1 MMLVTLDVVLQH
13 LKLPA
18 GPEDEDLTRK
28 IEQASALVW
37 QYLKRP
43 WPEGSPVAPGS
54 PADVTLEE
62 LTIIEA
68 ATLKVVGN
76 LYRFRGDDERVAAAP
91 ISPEVIAMLSHL
103 RDPALA

>member
-1 MMLVTLDVVLQH
+1 MREKAL
-13 LKLPA
+13 
-18 GPEDEDLTRK
+18 ELT
-28 IEQASALVW
+28 V
-37 QYLKRP
+37 
-43 WPEGSPVAPGS
+43 
-54 PADVTLEE
+54 EE
-62 LTIIEA
+62 LSIIQA

>member
-1 MMLVTLDVVLQH
+1 MMLVTLDLVLAH

-18 GPEDEDLTRK
+18 GPEDADLTLK

-43 WPEGSPVAPGS
+43 WPAGSPLGGS
-54 PADVTLEE
+54 PLE
-62 LTIIEA
+62 LTEEDLSIIQA